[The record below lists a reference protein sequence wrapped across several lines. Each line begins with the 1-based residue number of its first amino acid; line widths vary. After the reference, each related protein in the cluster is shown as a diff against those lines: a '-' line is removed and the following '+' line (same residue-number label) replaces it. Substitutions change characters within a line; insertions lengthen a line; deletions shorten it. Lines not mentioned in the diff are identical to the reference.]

1 MTATYQ
7 RPLARTCIG
16 CGAILPPYRRGYYCE
31 THGRESPRSVEV
43 EVTVTRGAENWLL
56 VFACPWCPPKRGQ
69 PRVHVH
75 GGGPLNEPPLL
86 GHRVSHC
93 YAEGAPSGYE
103 LVEAP
108 LPYGCPGCHVVTDR
122 GIDRCSGCTP

>member
-1 MTATYQ
+1 MTTYQ
-7 RPLARTCIG
+7 RPIARTDIDW
-16 CGAILPPYRRGYYCE
+16 
-31 THGRESPRSVEV
+31 SVEV
-43 EVTVTRGAENWLL
+43 TITAGAENWVL

-75 GGGPLNEPPLL
+75 GGGPISEPPLL

-93 YAEGAPSGYE
+93 YAEGAPNGYE
-103 LVEAP
+103 LVAAE
-108 LPYGCPGCHVVTDR
+108 LPYGCPGGCHVVTDR